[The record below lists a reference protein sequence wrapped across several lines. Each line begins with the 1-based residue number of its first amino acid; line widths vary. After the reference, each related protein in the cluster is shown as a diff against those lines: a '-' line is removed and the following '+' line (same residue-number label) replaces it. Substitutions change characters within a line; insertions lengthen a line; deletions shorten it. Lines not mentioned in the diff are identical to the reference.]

1 MGIILLFVWILL
13 LKLVGME
20 EYDLLQ
26 RESAVWEFF
35 VLLLVCTGYGEILGL
50 AQTQMLQLGQRG
62 VSVLESIHLSLL
74 RNITCIL
81 LYNILSLN

>member
-35 VLLLVCTGYGEILGL
+35 VLLLVCTGYGENSWFSTNADATVMTEWCFCPGEHTLEL
-50 AQTQMLQLGQRG
+50 A
-62 VSVLESIHLSLL
+62 EEYY
-74 RNITCIL
+74 
-81 LYNILSLN
+81 LYIAI